1 MWWKSDRL
9 SFSLITILKFFADDW
24 PAYAYTGP
32 GYVYFPTLATHCL
45 WESLRIELLWGQ
57 KSCKWKNMP
66 FPLLWMTASYS
77 ADAVMKQCPAA
88 CTGIKCSIGDLVM
101 MVKRN
106 CWLDSKPTFDSVP
119 RILNVV
125 KYHRDY
131 LLLDFLFPLRSW
143 SSHLSGSIQCSRKNW
158 TKTELISVI
167 TWNCDHIGLS

>member
-57 KSCKWKNMP
+57 KSCKWKNVP

-77 ADAVMKQCPAA
+77 ADAIMKQCPAA
-88 CTGIKCSIGDLVM
+88 CTGIKCSVGDLVM

-131 LLLDFLFPLRSW
+131 LLLDFLFLLRSG
-143 SSHLSGSIQCSRKNW
+143 SSHLSGSIQCSRKDW

-167 TWNCDHIGLS
+167 RWNCDHIGLS